1 MQKELQTY
9 VDELFTDIS
18 PTAKSEAVK
27 NELLQRMQN
36 KYDQYVKTGMGE
48 ETAYK
53 KVVDSVEEISEL
65 DIDLNQIQFS
75 VNHEHERDE
84 IYSQKEYKSQRR
96 SVLLF
101 LGIGLYLLSIA
112 AAVAIPSVGGVLLMI
127 LVAAIATSLVVLSL
141 TIFNDKKKPTVNDKI
156 QENQNNNRT

>member
-84 IYSQKEYKSQRR
+84 IYSQKEYKAND
-96 SVLLF
+96 VLFTF
-101 LGIGLYLLSIA
+101 LRDWALSTCN
-112 AAVAIPSVGGVLLMI
+112 SCSSGDSFSWWR
-127 LVAAIATSLVVLSL
+127 T
-141 TIFNDKKKPTVNDKI
+141 FNDLGCCYSDELGGFI
-156 QENQNNNRT
+156 SYDL